1 MVQIYRV
8 QASAAGYLKLRQ
20 GPVEQASR
28 IWSRFLECRLLVLG
42 YLQQVLV
49 LVLQPVQL
57 AQQIKLALLVLIS
70 VLEVLQLV
78 LVLHLHECICSCCR
92 AQLLRQM
99 MLEDCPCIAYLWEFC

>member
-1 MVQIYRV
+1 
-8 QASAAGYLKLRQ
+8 
-20 GPVEQASR
+20 
-28 IWSRFLECRLLVLG
+28 LG

-78 LVLHLHECICSCCR
+78 PTL
-92 AQLLRQM
+92 A
-99 MLEDCPCIAYLWEFC
+99 